1 MTVYKCVL
9 LILSLDQSERCQL
22 TPFLLVKCCPVDI
35 QIGSSID
42 KMMVAVEIWPDLKV
56 FQTRDRVVPG
66 VKVHRSAVVVFR
78 DYMKRNHDKLR
89 KGPADDHATEEISTL
104 TGPAPA
110 PKMGIKQRTGGKY
123 PPCQC
128 KPVGCR

>member
-1 MTVYKCVL
+1 MTVYRWVL
-9 LILSLDQSERCQL
+9 NTLSLDQSEQL
-22 TPFLLVKCCPVDI
+22 DI

-56 FQTRDRVVPG
+56 CETRDRVMPG
-66 VKVHRSAVVVFR
+66 VKVHSSAVVVFGV
-78 DYMKRNHDKLR
+78 YKEKHDKLR
-89 KGPADDHATEEISTL
+89 KSPDARPAA
-104 TGPAPA
+104 A